1 MNGNRRERYGDHS
14 EEISSVKHDL
24 RIKIEKKK
32 KSYKTQ
38 QIKYLKQAIK
48 GVS

>member
-24 RIKIEKKK
+24 RIKVEKK
-32 KSYKTQ
+32 KSYKKQ
-38 QIKYLKQAIK
+38 HIKYLKQAIK

>member
-24 RIKIEKKK
+24 RIKEKKILQ
-32 KSYKTQ
+32 KTTDEV
-38 QIKYLKQAIK
+38 LKTRN
-48 GVS
+48 

>member
-24 RIKIEKKK
+24 RIKVGKKK
-32 KSYKTQ
+32 ILQKTTDEV
-38 QIKYLKQAIK
+38 LKT
-48 GVS
+48 GN